1 MLSLFLSFNAVASY
15 TEENNYPECKPSRN
29 YEIVDSKIIK
39 TDDFEEEDVPD
50 LSQLGPYTVEVYLDI
65 ICQDNIAYYDDGYG
79 LLDDEGEA
87 LYQTTVSGYRA
98 MHLKV
103 TTPSDNFPFYV
114 LRDYSGGM
122 HCCFNNFFL
131 SKDKPYRIVQ
141 ELFSYDSKL
150 KYSDLDGDGALE
162 IMLHDSIFS
171 YWKTCYACSR
181 SIKVIYR
188 VNEEGLHIAQDLM
201 RQEMQHPTV
210 ESALKKIRKE
220 LAKVKPESDMG
231 ISMGFNQRLHD
242 IGVFTARFLY
252 AGMREEA
259 WQFFDQIW
267 NEQEKYLDIS
277 KLDFEIELLEQVFGS
292 KHYQLLAAKNPI
304 TSPGWIH
311 EGRVLP
317 PSVFKKQWVSSD
329 NFEKFEEH
337 FKIETKDCWTI
348 EEYGVT
354 FCRSEDFR
362 NNPGKY
368 FGKEIK
374 DLDPI
379 KAWDGYISLAVSLD
393 AINFNQ
399 PHQIKDHGYGEGIF
413 QKIDGVEMFYKIIG
427 EVNTEH
433 CMELAPNLSGTC
445 KQSYALWVG
454 DWGGGSMGYKF
465 RAGIYGLFELEDG
478 KEYIIPLKYFPRD
491 YSKPNSS
498 SRIVALDYLES
509 IK

>member
-1 MLSLFLSFNAVASY
+1 M
-15 TEENNYPECKPSRN
+15 
-29 YEIVDSKIIK
+29 
-39 TDDFEEEDVPD
+39 
-50 LSQLGPYTVEVYLDI
+50 
-65 ICQDNIAYYDDGYG
+65 
-79 LLDDEGEA
+79 
-87 LYQTTVSGYRA
+87 
-98 MHLKV
+98 
-103 TTPSDNFPFYV
+103 
-114 LRDYSGGM
+114 
-122 HCCFNNFFL
+122 
-131 SKDKPYRIVQ
+131 
-141 ELFSYDSKL
+141 
-150 KYSDLDGDGALE
+150 
-162 IMLHDSIFS
+162 
-171 YWKTCYACSR
+171 
-181 SIKVIYR
+181 
-188 VNEEGLHIAQDLM
+188 
-201 RQEMQHPTV
+201 
-210 ESALKKIRKE
+210 KKIFLIASLLITFNVDASVGWEYKGKILPNQSFTKE
-220 LAKVKPESDMG
+220 
-231 ISMGFNQRLHD
+231 
-242 IGVFTARFLY
+242 
-252 AGMREEA
+252 
-259 WQFFDQIW
+259 
-267 NEQEKYLDIS
+267 
-277 KLDFEIELLEQVFGS
+277 
-292 KHYQLLAAKNPI
+292 
-304 TSPGWIH
+304 
-311 EGRVLP
+311 
-317 PSVFKKQWVSSD
+317 WVSSD

>member
-1 MLSLFLSFNAVASY
+1 M
-15 TEENNYPECKPSRN
+15 
-29 YEIVDSKIIK
+29 
-39 TDDFEEEDVPD
+39 
-50 LSQLGPYTVEVYLDI
+50 
-65 ICQDNIAYYDDGYG
+65 
-79 LLDDEGEA
+79 
-87 LYQTTVSGYRA
+87 
-98 MHLKV
+98 
-103 TTPSDNFPFYV
+103 
-114 LRDYSGGM
+114 
-122 HCCFNNFFL
+122 
-131 SKDKPYRIVQ
+131 
-141 ELFSYDSKL
+141 
-150 KYSDLDGDGALE
+150 
-162 IMLHDSIFS
+162 
-171 YWKTCYACSR
+171 
-181 SIKVIYR
+181 
-188 VNEEGLHIAQDLM
+188 
-201 RQEMQHPTV
+201 
-210 ESALKKIRKE
+210 KKIFLIASLLITFNVDASVGWEYKGKILPNQSFTKE
-220 LAKVKPESDMG
+220 
-231 ISMGFNQRLHD
+231 
-242 IGVFTARFLY
+242 
-252 AGMREEA
+252 
-259 WQFFDQIW
+259 
-267 NEQEKYLDIS
+267 
-277 KLDFEIELLEQVFGS
+277 
-292 KHYQLLAAKNPI
+292 
-304 TSPGWIH
+304 
-311 EGRVLP
+311 
-317 PSVFKKQWVSSD
+317 WVSSD
-329 NFEKFEEH
+329 NFEEFEEH

-413 QKIDGVEMFYKIIG
+413 QKIDGVEMLYKIIG

>member
-1 MLSLFLSFNAVASY
+1 M
-15 TEENNYPECKPSRN
+15 
-29 YEIVDSKIIK
+29 
-39 TDDFEEEDVPD
+39 
-50 LSQLGPYTVEVYLDI
+50 
-65 ICQDNIAYYDDGYG
+65 
-79 LLDDEGEA
+79 
-87 LYQTTVSGYRA
+87 
-98 MHLKV
+98 
-103 TTPSDNFPFYV
+103 
-114 LRDYSGGM
+114 
-122 HCCFNNFFL
+122 
-131 SKDKPYRIVQ
+131 
-141 ELFSYDSKL
+141 
-150 KYSDLDGDGALE
+150 
-162 IMLHDSIFS
+162 
-171 YWKTCYACSR
+171 
-181 SIKVIYR
+181 
-188 VNEEGLHIAQDLM
+188 
-201 RQEMQHPTV
+201 
-210 ESALKKIRKE
+210 KKIFLIASLLITFNVDASVGWEYKGKILPNQSFTKE
-220 LAKVKPESDMG
+220 
-231 ISMGFNQRLHD
+231 
-242 IGVFTARFLY
+242 
-252 AGMREEA
+252 
-259 WQFFDQIW
+259 
-267 NEQEKYLDIS
+267 
-277 KLDFEIELLEQVFGS
+277 
-292 KHYQLLAAKNPI
+292 
-304 TSPGWIH
+304 
-311 EGRVLP
+311 
-317 PSVFKKQWVSSD
+317 WVSSD
-329 NFEKFEEH
+329 NFEEFEEH

-399 PHQIKDHGYGEGIF
+399 PHQIEDRGYGEGIF

>member
-1 MLSLFLSFNAVASY
+1 M
-15 TEENNYPECKPSRN
+15 
-29 YEIVDSKIIK
+29 
-39 TDDFEEEDVPD
+39 
-50 LSQLGPYTVEVYLDI
+50 
-65 ICQDNIAYYDDGYG
+65 
-79 LLDDEGEA
+79 
-87 LYQTTVSGYRA
+87 
-98 MHLKV
+98 
-103 TTPSDNFPFYV
+103 
-114 LRDYSGGM
+114 
-122 HCCFNNFFL
+122 
-131 SKDKPYRIVQ
+131 
-141 ELFSYDSKL
+141 
-150 KYSDLDGDGALE
+150 
-162 IMLHDSIFS
+162 
-171 YWKTCYACSR
+171 
-181 SIKVIYR
+181 
-188 VNEEGLHIAQDLM
+188 
-201 RQEMQHPTV
+201 
-210 ESALKKIRKE
+210 KKIFLIASLLITFNVDASVGWEYKGKILPNQSFTKE
-220 LAKVKPESDMG
+220 
-231 ISMGFNQRLHD
+231 
-242 IGVFTARFLY
+242 
-252 AGMREEA
+252 
-259 WQFFDQIW
+259 
-267 NEQEKYLDIS
+267 
-277 KLDFEIELLEQVFGS
+277 
-292 KHYQLLAAKNPI
+292 
-304 TSPGWIH
+304 
-311 EGRVLP
+311 
-317 PSVFKKQWVSSD
+317 WVSSD

-413 QKIDGVEMFYKIIG
+413 QKIDGVEMLYKIIG